1 MKNTKEYT
9 KVEKIEACEYLV
21 SYEKMN
27 LFKYVALLSLSIA
40 AIGAGAYFAVDQW
53 IAYEDYI
60 NSGVQLSHDSLN
72 TLNIKGLLSGFSTA
86 LAIFGGFG
94 TYYFGGEVKD
104 SSKLIR
110 QQKERIRELKKD
122 E

>member
-9 KVEKIEACEYLV
+9 KVEKIDACENLV
-21 SYEKMN
+21 SYKKMK
-27 LFKYVALLSLSIA
+27 LYKYVALLSLSIA
-40 AIGAGAYFAVDQW
+40 AIGVGSYFALDQW

-60 NSGVQLSHDSLN
+60 NSGVQLSHD
-72 TLNIKGLLSGFSTA
+72 TLNSLRIKEMLSGLSAA

-104 SSKLIR
+104 SSKVIR
-110 QQKERIRELKKD
+110 QQKARIRELKKD

>member
-9 KVEKIEACEYLV
+9 KVEKIEAFENLV
-21 SYEKMN
+21 SYEKMK

-40 AIGAGAYFAVDQW
+40 AIGVGAYFTIDQC
-53 IAYEDYI
+53 IAYKDYI
-60 NSGVQLSHDSLN
+60 NSGVQLSHDSLIS
-72 TLNIKGLLSGFSTA
+72 LRIKEMLGGVSTA

-104 SSKLIR
+104 TGKVINE
-110 QQKERIRELKKD
+110 QKARIRELKKD

>member
-9 KVEKIEACEYLV
+9 KVEKIEAFENLV
-21 SYEKMN
+21 SYEKMK

-40 AIGAGAYFAVDQW
+40 AIGVGTYFTIDQW
-53 IAYEDYI
+53 MAYEDYI
-60 NSGVQLSHDSLN
+60 NSGVQLSHDTLN
-72 TLNIKGLLSGFSTA
+72 TLNIKGMLGSFSAVLA
-86 LAIFGGFG
+86 LFGGFG

-104 SSKLIR
+104 TSKIISE
-110 QQKERIRELKKD
+110 QKARIRELKKD